1 MDGEDLKLK
10 ALDNARDSVVFENTA
25 QTVFKHLKELE
36 SRRDSVMSR
45 WIWELLQNARD
56 TAPQNQELRV
66 ILSHEPQCLVFRHN
80 GNPFTDKEIAHLIYH
95 GSTKLMSTGQVG
107 QFGTGFLN
115 THLISKE
122 INVRGQLE
130 SSHQFDFVL
139 DRQGKD
145 FKALNDA
152 MQSSWSQFK
161 DSLGSGESMK
171 MGDFTT
177 EYRYPLNE
185 TTNEVVVAGINE
197 LKKYAPYVLAFG
209 QVFKSIEI
217 QNSND
222 TVLIT
227 KGEEEQLQDT
237 IYMVELL
244 WKREDQEPKKHY
256 VALARNEDLS
266 IAFTLQ
272 RKDGSFIVNHDKS
285 VPKIFIGFPLSGTD
299 DFAFPA
305 VINSESFQPLENREG
320 IHLGTGDNEENR
332 QNQYL
337 ITEACGML
345 LTLLD
350 YATKNGWQKAHNMAL
365 LGEFRHKTWLKED
378 WFKQLISEQVVGPVR
393 DKNVF
398 TTLRN
403 ELITPRAAWIPTGCA
418 NTSDYELW
426 DLTAKLKDAENKL
439 PNRDDLED
447 WKNILKGWSA
457 FLNQETVHLPEAF
470 TLKKLANYVAELG
483 SIQNLHD
490 CLNDDVEPVDWL
502 NRLHVFF
509 YKEGFSSLFEELELL
524 PNQQGFLKKQASLWW
539 DCDISEKLKEIAETL
554 GLVIR
559 GELLHRNIT
568 LSVLRERLHSMTSKD
583 VLSRAIQTLKELSDQ
598 DPQSVTVKKGSVE
611 LFSWIIKNEKFDY
624 LEGFPVLTE
633 APSDSEYTIL
643 PLTKHFAD
651 QDSKP
656 LAPSG
661 SWPARAQPFLD
672 LFPKRYVL
680 SSEYFDSCPKTELW
694 EKIEAQGYL
703 RTTPLYTKMENIKD
717 FLPDEPLPNIENKR
731 HITGKTVE
739 VSKIA
744 FLREEDIG
752 ILNTVRK
759 SKKKAILLIE
769 FLLQFALE
777 NDTRCFER
785 LESICEC
792 GSSHSYYHAE
802 WLIPLKHNQWVPIG
816 ESKNANPTPEY
827 LAGLLEKQDS
837 LVKMLTEGNGAKLL
851 EALGVSVADLSLRT
865 IAKDEETRVSLIKS
879 LADITEATG
888 NDADK
893 VRMLA
898 EEIRD
903 HPEVIAEIE
912 EHKHKREKVVR
923 NQSVGRLVEL
933 ILKELLES
941 RGLTVTRTGIG
952 SDFEVEVENDFLEG
966 NDEILLQVGG
976 TKKTFLIEI
985 KSTTE
990 NDVRMTV
997 PQARTAVAEKKHFS
1011 LCAVSL
1017 PKTEVTKEVVL
1028 AGSHFTMDIGERIRP
1043 LWDEYLR
1050 IENTKQEAHVQQGGI
1065 KLEISE
1071 SQTRFSIGRGIWE
1084 LGMSFKDA
1092 TDFFS
1097 RGN

>member
-1 MDGEDLKLK
+1 
-10 ALDNARDSVVFENTA
+10 
-25 QTVFKHLKELE
+25 
-36 SRRDSVMSR
+36 
-45 WIWELLQNARD
+45 
-56 TAPQNQELRV
+56 
-66 ILSHEPQCLVFRHN
+66 
-80 GNPFTDKEIAHLIYH
+80 
-95 GSTKLMSTGQVG
+95 
-107 QFGTGFLN
+107 
-115 THLISKE
+115 
-122 INVRGQLE
+122 
-130 SSHQFDFVL
+130 
-139 DRQGKD
+139 
-145 FKALNDA
+145 
-152 MQSSWSQFK
+152 
-161 DSLGSGESMK
+161 
-171 MGDFTT
+171 
-177 EYRYPLNE
+177 
-185 TTNEVVVAGINE
+185 
-197 LKKYAPYVLAFG
+197 
-209 QVFKSIEI
+209 
-217 QNSND
+217 
-222 TVLIT
+222 
-227 KGEEEQLQDT
+227 
-237 IYMVELL
+237 
-244 WKREDQEPKKHY
+244 
-256 VALARNEDLS
+256 LS

-272 RKDGSFIVNHDKS
+272 RKDGRFIVNHNTS
-285 VPKIFIGFPLSGTD
+285 VPKIFIGFPLLDTD

-337 ITEACGML
+337 ITEACGL
-345 LTLLD
+345 LSVLLD
-350 YATKNGWQKAHNMAL
+350 YAMRNGWQKAHNMAL
-365 LGEFRHKTWLKED
+365 LEEFHGKKWLKED
-378 WFKQLISEQVVGPVR
+378 WFKTVVKKRIVGPIR

-403 ELITPRAAWIPTGCA
+403 ELIAPEAAWIPIG
-418 NTSDYELW
+418 TSEISDHDLW
-426 DLTAKLKDAENKL
+426 DLTAELENAKDKL

-470 TLKKLANYVAELG
+470 TLKKLANYAAELG

-490 CLNDDVEPVDWL
+490 CLNDDAEPVDWL
-502 NRLHVFF
+502 NRLHVFL

-539 DCDISEKLKEIAETL
+539 DCDISEKLKDIAETL

-559 GELLHRNIT
+559 GELLHRDIT

-611 LFSWIIKNEKFDY
+611 LFSWIIENEQFDY
-624 LEGFPVLTE
+624 LEGFPVITE

-643 PLTKHFAD
+643 RLTKHIAD

-656 LAPSG
+656 LAPTG
-661 SWPARAQPFLD
+661 SWPDKAQPFLD
-672 LFPKRYVL
+672 LFPKRFVL
-680 SSEYFDSCPKTELW
+680 SSEYFDSCLKTELW
-694 EKIEAQGYL
+694 KQIEEQGYL
-703 RTTPLYTKMENIKD
+703 RTTPLYDKIENIKC
-717 FLPDEPLPNIENKR
+717 FLPDEPLPVVEDNGHSSSEA
-731 HITGKTVE
+731 VE

-744 FLREEDIG
+744 FLREKDIG
-752 ILNTVRK
+752 ILDTVRK
-759 SKKKAILLIE
+759 SKKKAMSLVK
-769 FLLQFALE
+769 FLLEFVLE
-777 NDTRCFER
+777 NDTRCFEK
-785 LESICEC
+785 LESSCEC
-792 GSSHSYYHAE
+792 GDSHRYYHAE
-802 WLIPLKHNQWVPIG
+802 WLIFLKHRQWVPIG
-816 ESKNANPTPEY
+816 ENKNAIPTSEY
-827 LAGLLEKQDS
+827 LAGLLEGQDN
-837 LVKMLTEGNGAKLL
+837 LIKMLTEGNGAKLL

-865 IAKDEETRVSLIKS
+865 IAKDEETRVTLIKS

-898 EEIRD
+898 EEIRN

-923 NQSVGRLVEL
+923 NQYVGRLVEL
-933 ILKELLES
+933 ILKELLGS

-966 NDEILLQVGG
+966 NDEVLLQVGG

-997 PQARTAVAEKKHFS
+997 PQARTAVAEKKRFS
-1011 LCAVSL
+1011 LCTVSL

-1028 AGSHFTMDIGERIRP
+1028 AGSHFTMDIGERIQP
-1043 LWDEYLR
+1043 LWDEYRR
-1050 IENTKQEAHVQQGGI
+1050 IEDTKQEAHVQQGGI

-1071 SQTRFSIGRGIWE
+1071 SQTRFSVGREIWE
-1084 LGMSFKDA
+1084 LGISLKDA

-1097 RGN
+1097 REK

>member
-1 MDGEDLKLK
+1 MVSENHLFKDLNDAK
-10 ALDNARDSVVFENTA
+10 NSVVFENTA

-45 WIWELLQNARD
+45 WVWELLQNARD
-56 TAPQNQELRV
+56 TAPQNQELRI

-80 GNPFTDKEIAHLIYH
+80 GNPFNYEEIAHLIWH

-107 QFGTGFLN
+107 QFGTGFLS
-115 THLISKE
+115 THLISKK
-122 INVRGQLE
+122 INVRGQLV
-130 SSHQFDFVL
+130 SGHHFDFVL

-145 FKALNDA
+145 FKALHDA
-152 MQSSWSQFK
+152 MKSSWSQFM
-161 DSLGSGESMK
+161 DSLGSGKSMK

-177 EYRYPLNE
+177 EYKYPLNE
-185 TTNEVVVAGINE
+185 TTNKVVVAGINE

-217 QNSND
+217 RTTDDAVKINKQ
-222 TVLIT
+222 
-227 KGEEEQLQDT
+227 GEEQLQDT
-237 IYMVELL
+237 INMVELL
-244 WKREDQEPKKHY
+244 WNSETQEPKKYY

-272 RKDGSFIVNHDKS
+272 RKEGSFIVNHDKS
-285 VPKIFIGFPLSGTD
+285 VPKIFIGFPLSDTD

-305 VINSESFQPLENREG
+305 VINSESFQPLVNREG
-320 IHLGTGDNEENR
+320 IHLGSSDNEDNR
-332 QNQYL
+332 RNQHL
-337 ITEACGML
+337 ISEACGLL

-365 LGEFRHKTWLKED
+365 LGEFRHKKWLKED
-378 WFKQLISEQVVGPVR
+378 WFKTLVNEQIVGPIR
-393 DKNVF
+393 DKKVF

-403 ELITPRAAWIPTGCA
+403 ELITPRAAWIPIGC
-418 NTSDYELW
+418 TDICDDELW
-426 DLTAKLKDAENKL
+426 GLAAELEEAKDKL

-447 WKNILKGWSA
+447 WKNILKGWSE

-470 TLKKLANYVAELG
+470 TLKKLANYAAELG

-490 CLNDDVEPVDWL
+490 HLNDDAEPIDWL
-502 NRLHVFF
+502 NRLHVLL
-509 YKEGFSSLFEELELL
+509 YKEEFSSLFEELELL
-524 PNQQGFLKKQASLWW
+524 PNQKGVFKKRADLRLDSN
-539 DCDISEKLKEIAETL
+539 ISEELKNVAESLDLFIRSRLLHNDMTL
-554 GLVIR
+554 G
-559 GELLHRNIT
+559 
-568 LSVLRERLHSMTSKD
+568 VLRERLEPMTDDD
-583 VLSRAIQTLKELSDQ
+583 VLSNAIHTLKELSDQ
-598 DPQSVTVKKGSVE
+598 DPQGVKVKEGSVE
-611 LFSWIIKNEKFDY
+611 LFSWIIENEKFDY
-624 LEGFPVLTE
+624 LDGFPVVTE

-643 PLTKHFAD
+643 RLIKHSAD

-656 LAPSG
+656 LAPTG
-661 SWPARAQPFLD
+661 SWPDKAQPFLD
-672 LFPKRYVL
+672 LFPKRLVL
-680 SSEYFDSCPKTELW
+680 NSEYFDNCSKTELW
-694 EKIEAQGYL
+694 KQIEAQGYL
-703 RTTPLYTKMENIKD
+703 RTTPLYAKKEKIEY
-717 FLPDEPLPNIENKR
+717 FLPDEPLPVIENKR
-731 HITGKTVE
+731 HSTSEAVE
-739 VSKIA
+739 VSKLA
-744 FLREEDIG
+744 FLRETDIG
-752 ILNTVRK
+752 ILDTVRK
-759 SKKKAILLIE
+759 NKKKAMSLVK
-769 FLLQFALE
+769 FLVEFALE
-777 NDTRCFER
+777 NDIRCFEK
-785 LESICEC
+785 LESSCEC
-792 GSSHSYYHAE
+792 GNSHRYYHAE
-802 WLIPLKHNQWVPIG
+802 WLIPLKHRQWIPIG
-816 ESKNANPTPEY
+816 ENKSARPTSEY
-827 LAGLLEKQDS
+827 LAGLLEGQDD
-837 LVKMLTEGNGAKLL
+837 LIKMLTEGNGAKLL

-952 SDFEVEVENDFLEG
+952 SDYEVEVENDFLEG
-966 NDEILLQVGG
+966 NDEVLLQVGG

-997 PQARTAVAEKKHFS
+997 PQAKTAVAEKKRFS
-1011 LCAVSL
+1011 LCTVNL
-1017 PKTEVTKEVVL
+1017 PKTEVTKEIVL
-1028 AGSHFTMDIGERIRP
+1028 AGSHFTMDIGERILP

-1071 SQTRFSIGRGIWE
+1071 SQTRFSVGREIWE
-1084 LGMSFKDA
+1084 LGMSFRNA

-1097 RGN
+1097 REK